1 MKQLIARIDDDLH
14 AKVKAK
20 AAAEGRSVN
29 DLVTGLLEAAVQEDE
44 SPREWH
50 RRMVAEGKAV
60 AFEPD
65 SPAPGRQQ
73 LAALM
78 RGTGTAVSEALDWT
92 RGER

>member
-1 MKQLIARIDDDLH
+1 MKQLITRIDDELH

-29 DLVTGLLEAAVQEDE
+29 DLVAGLLEAAVREDE
-44 SPREWH
+44 SPQEWH
-50 RRMVAEGKAV
+50 RRMVAEGKAI
-60 AFEPD
+60 AFEPEV
-65 SPAPGRQQ
+65 PPPGRKQ
-73 LAALM
+73 LAELM